1 MLVTVDK
8 SELTAQQRELPYK
21 NLLTE
26 LVVAVG
32 TANPLLTFACDK
44 NCLAKEWNRE
54 LPNGNGGSGAYEEKI
69 YKVKVYQDG
78 ELLGALHSNTRY
90 RRSVGAEEVYGVES
104 FRISKERGAQSTT
117 YTKDLKVALRTAKK
131 MLVARANE
139 ELYAHVYNIVRNQ
152 LRNFENDMRN
162 GVRYSIDVSTEAMT
176 YAELAYKAHLQ
187 GKTTVEMPV
196 QPSSVR
202 NYEEYLTRCAQFKL
216 ATSMLKGFTDKTGY
230 AVKLLDD
237 NQIVV
242 VTLADDSVTKYRD
255 FDALPADIAS
265 KFAMFKVLQD
275 RDPYEHIGV
284 GLGEKFY
291 YVVQ

>member
-21 NLLTE
+21 NLLAE
-26 LVVAVG
+26 LVETVG
-32 TANPLLTFACDK
+32 TANPLLSFGCDK
-44 NCLAKEWNRE
+44 TCLTKDWNRE
-54 LPNGNGGSGAYEEKI
+54 LPNPNGGTGAYEEKI

-90 RRSVGAEEVYGVES
+90 RRSIGAEDVYGIES

-131 MLVARANE
+131 MLMARGRD
-139 ELYAHVYNIVRNQ
+139 ELYTHVFNIVRNQ
-152 LRNFENDMRN
+152 LRNFENDLRN
-162 GVRYSIDVSTEAMT
+162 GVRYSIDVSSEAMT
-176 YAELAYKAHLQ
+176 YAELAYNAHLQ
-187 GKTTVEMPV
+187 GKTTVELPV
-196 QPSSVR
+196 QPKSVR

-216 ATSMLKGFTDKTGY
+216 AITMNNSFNDKKGY
-230 AVKLLDD
+230 AVKVLDD

-275 RDPYEHIGV
+275 KDPYEHIGV

-291 YVVQ
+291 FVVQ